1 MFVVAANAPATKS
14 PVPLRRP
21 AVAGP
26 VSQPRY
32 LLDPAA
38 MAATIVGAGPD
49 EEIIAQGDPAEY
61 CYQVIEGCVRTV
73 TLLGDGRR
81 QIGQFLLPG
90 DIFGWEGAGEHPFA
104 AEAVTHVR
112 LCRFRLSVLD
122 DRAATDR
129 VFAQRLRT
137 YIVAQVQ
144 AARDHLVLLGRKTAA
159 ERIASFLLRM
169 RERLAA
175 DGSAM
180 PVPGRRSATTLGGL
194 TVIDLPMSRADM
206 ADYLGLTIET
216 VCRGLTELRR
226 QGTIAVERGRIVIH
240 DGVALGRVGSDQVH

>member
-1 MFVVAANAPATKS
+1 M
-14 PVPLRRP
+14 
-21 AVAGP
+21 AGP
-26 VSQPRY
+26 ASQSRY

-38 MAATIVGAGPD
+38 MAATIIGAGPD

-90 DIFGWEGAGEHPFA
+90 DIFGWEGSGEHPFA

-112 LCRFRLSVLD
+112 LCRFRLGVLD
-122 DRAATDR
+122 ERAATDR
-129 VFAQRLRT
+129 VFAQRLRN

-159 ERIASFLLRM
+159 ERIASFLLQM
-169 RERLAA
+169 QERLAG
-175 DGSAM
+175 DGTAL
-180 PVPGRRSATTLGGL
+180 PLPGCRNGAPHVGHA
-194 TVIDLPMSRADM
+194 VIDLPMSRADM

-240 DGVALGRVGSDQVH
+240 DRPALGRVGSDQVH